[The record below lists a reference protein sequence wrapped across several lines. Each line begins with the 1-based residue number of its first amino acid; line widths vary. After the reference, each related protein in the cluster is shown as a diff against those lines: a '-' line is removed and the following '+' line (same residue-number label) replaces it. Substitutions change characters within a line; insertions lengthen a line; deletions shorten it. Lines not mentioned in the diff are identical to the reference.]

1 VYFKAATTAERRDM
15 MREDGRA
22 NDVLREINITR
33 NYTKYAQGSVLI
45 AMGDTKVLC
54 TATVEEKVP
63 PFMRGSGGG
72 WLSAEYAML
81 PASVAVRKQ
90 RDINR
95 GRLDGRSAEIQR
107 LIGRALRSVMDLKKL
122 GERTI
127 WIDCDVLQADG
138 GTRTCAITGAYVALQ
153 DCIQYLLEQ
162 KIIDENPIRCAVAAV
177 SVGIVEDEILLDLS
191 YSEDSCAQAD
201 MNVVMT
207 EEGEFCEI
215 QATGEKRPI
224 TQGEMTAMLNVV
236 QKAMVQLFE
245 KIDGGE

>member
-1 VYFKAATTAERRDM
+1 M
-15 MREDGRA
+15 
-22 NDVLREINITR
+22 
-33 NYTKYAQGSVLI
+33 
-45 AMGDTKVLC
+45 
-54 TATVEEKVP
+54 
-63 PFMRGSGGG
+63 
-72 WLSAEYAML
+72 
-81 PASVAVRKQ
+81 
-90 RDINR
+90 
-95 GRLDGRSAEIQR
+95 
-107 LIGRALRSVMDLKKL
+107 
-122 GERTI
+122 
-127 WIDCDVLQADG
+127 LQADG

-224 TQGEMTAMLNVV
+224 TQEEMTAMLNVV

>member
-1 VYFKAATTAERRDM
+1 M

>member
-1 VYFKAATTAERRDM
+1 M
-15 MREDGRA
+15 IREDGREQFE
-22 NDVLREINITR
+22 LRKIEIVR

-54 TATVEEKVP
+54 TASVEEKIP
-63 PFMRGSGGG
+63 PFMRGSGNG

-90 RDINR
+90 RDINK

-107 LIGRALRSVMDLKKL
+107 LIGRALRSVVDLKKL

-127 WIDCDVLQADG
+127 WVDCDVLQADG
-138 GTRTCAITGAYVALQ
+138 GTRTCAITGAYIALR
-153 DCIQYLLEQ
+153 DCVQTLME
-162 KIIDENPIRCAVAAV
+162 KNIISENPIRCAVAAV
-177 SVGIVEDEILLDLS
+177 SIGIVEEEILLDLS
-191 YSEDSCAQAD
+191 YIEDSRAQAD

-207 EEGEFCEI
+207 EEGEFCET

-224 TQGEMTAMLNVV
+224 TQQEMLTMLDV
-236 QKAMVQLFE
+236 AGTGMAQLFAV
-245 KIDGGE
+245 IGDV